1 MTGVSTIRSLI
12 RQILSESVEDITL
25 IDLVLRLK
33 TNMKRSIPDIL
44 TDLRGVQGV
53 VTVTQLDTS
62 KKAEDRM
69 ARVYLRVKFNNNGEV
84 TKDELLD
91 LIKSVEG
98 VDMLTVKPSP
108 NPNDPEAEPTI
119 DFDSPSKSPE
129 MPPVRRP
136 RKSISPD
143 ASASGEAIAAPVAPP
158 RPKIRRRPKPVSP
171 LAPTPDE
178 MKIV

>member
-1 MTGVSTIRSLI
+1 MRGEHTIRSLI
-12 RQILSESVEDITL
+12 RQILTESVEDIIL

-33 TNMKRSIPDIL
+33 TNTKRSIPDIL

-69 ARVYLRVKFNNNGEV
+69 SRVYIRIKFNNNGEI
-84 TKDELLD
+84 TKEDFLD
-91 LIKSVEG
+91 LVKSVEG

-108 NPNDPEAEPTI
+108 NPDDPDAEPTI
-119 DFDSPSKSPE
+119 NFDSPKQDETPPTKRQLRKITQQDISSNNMTAAP
-129 MPPVRRP
+129 PPV
-136 RKSISPD
+136 
-143 ASASGEAIAAPVAPP
+143 PP
-158 RPKIRRRPKPVSP
+158 RPRIRREPKMVSP

-178 MKIV
+178 MKRV

>member
-1 MTGVSTIRSLI
+1 MTGVSTIRRLI

-33 TNMKRSIPDIL
+33 TNTKRSIPDIL

-69 ARVYLRVKFNNNGEV
+69 ARVYIRIKFNNNGEV

-91 LIKSVEG
+91 LVKSVEG

-108 NPNDPEAEPTI
+108 NPDNPEAEPTI
-119 DFDSPSKSPE
+119 NFDSPRQEVPLPRRRISKSP
-129 MPPVRRP
+129 PPAV
-136 RKSISPD
+136 SSP
-143 ASASGEAIAAPVAPP
+143 GEAAAAPPP
-158 RPKIRRRPKPVSP
+158 QPRIRRRPKPVSP

-178 MKIV
+178 MKRV